1 MAYNIG
7 AKIGID
13 GEAEFRRQ
21 IKSIDAEYKA
31 LTAQIEAQT
40 AALGK
45 GATAEEKAEANAQA
59 LRRQKELLE
68 QREKLLTEA
77 LDKSTQA
84 NGKDAEATNR
94 LRAAMYDTERRAT
107 ELGDKIQGAG
117 DDMEQAGEK
126 ALDFGDV
133 LKANVLSD
141 AIMAGLQKLAGYV
154 KEFAGGMIEA
164 AASVQATEA
173 QFTQTFGSAADAAKG
188 TLETIAEQT
197 GITATRMEASYTKIF
212 AFAKTSGADTE
223 EAMDIASRAMTAA
236 ADSAAYYDRS
246 IEDVTETVQAFLKG
260 NYAND
265 AALGIAATETTRNTA
280 ANKLYAKSFQE
291 LSESQKVDVL
301 LSMVEAGNE
310 ASGALG
316 QAAREADAWENVN
329 GELAESVR
337 QLQAEA
343 GKPFLKQLTPI
354 IQKLTQKI
362 RDLTKNADWE
372 AFGSAVADTFEV
384 IVDHGPEVLRVLTSI
399 GAGVA
404 AFKAVEKT
412 EQLVSMASGFLR
424 LGEAAT
430 SAGAMV
436 EAGGAVAA
444 ASPWGLAAVAIGA
457 VAGAV
462 TAAVLEIKA
471 SETELD
477 HAIDS
482 LQSSMERADE
492 NFRATQ
498 TDTEGAA
505 IAAETY
511 IRRLRE
517 LEAGGLKTAAAQ
529 KEYELTVEALNNL
542 IPDLNLAIDEQTGL
556 ISQNTEELLGNVE
569 AWKKQ
574 ALAKALQEKYSAEI
588 EAQAKAQAEL
598 ITAQV
603 KQNDLD
609 RQQADLATKRVR
621 LTKALSA
628 AQARATMAQSEY
640 EAAATSG
647 IGDMQALGE
656 AYSSAKVE
664 ADNLQAELTA
674 TENSLLEVTNASN
687 KNKDSMAEAE
697 ETIKSYDATI
707 QEAEAAMSAATATQE
722 ESNDIMLASGKT
734 VSQVREEMAALREQY
749 DAAKTSAYES
759 SLAQVG
765 YFDEISTESDWS
777 TDKILQNFED
787 QAAAFTGYSDNL
799 QKAIDMGLDEALVE
813 QLSDGSQE
821 SMQILAA
828 LVTGTEEDI
837 AKVNEAFKQSDE
849 ARQTMAGTMAEIQ
862 TGASKKMD
870 EMAKDMRSGAKH
882 IVQGAADGISEYSY
896 LFEDAVADMAASG
909 QRAFRAAN
917 LIHSPSRL
925 YERDAGY
932 IPEGAAR
939 GVELKTKDF
948 EKSIAR
954 MSELGEKQL
963 DAAAMERAMWAQP
976 TGAVTNS
983 STTNV
988 GGVSIYVTAQDGDT
1002 AEQVADLVMDKIQT
1016 EVWRRE
1022 R

>member
-117 DDMEQAGEK
+117 DDMEEAGEK

-141 AIMAGLQKLAGYV
+141 AIMAGLQKLAGYA

-212 AFAKTSGADTE
+212 AFAKTSGADTK

-343 GKPFLKQLTPI
+343 GKPFLKQMTPI

-372 AFGSAVADTFEV
+372 AFGEAVADTFEV

-436 EAGGAVAA
+436 EASGAVAA

-477 HAIDS
+477 KAMDS

-556 ISQNTEELLGNVE
+556 IGQNTEELLGNVE

-574 ALAKALQEKYSAEI
+574 ALTKALQEKYSAEI

-598 ITAQV
+598 IAAQVRQNNLDREQAALEEKKKRLTDALAVANSRAETAQA
-603 KQNDLD
+603 KYN
-609 RQQADLATKRVR
+609 
-621 LTKALSA
+621 
-628 AQARATMAQSEY
+628 
-640 EAAATSG
+640 AAATSG

-656 AYSSAKVE
+656 AYSAAKVE
-664 ADNLQAELTA
+664 ADNLQAELTT

-687 KNKDSMAEAE
+687 KNKDSMAAAE
-697 ETIKSYDATI
+697 EEIASYEGTI
-707 QEAEAAMSAATATQE
+707 QEAEAAMSAATETQE

-734 VSQVREEMAALREQY
+734 LSQVRGEWAALREQY
-749 DAAKTSAYES
+749 EAAKTSAYES

-765 YFDEISTESDWS
+765 YFDEISAESDWS

-828 LVTGTEEDI
+828 LVTGTQEDI

-909 QRAFRAAN
+909 QRAFRAVN

-963 DAAAMERAMWAQP
+963 DAAAMERALWAQP
-976 TGAVTNS
+976 TGTVTNS

-988 GGVSIYVTAQDGDT
+988 GGVSIYVTAKDGDT

>member
-21 IKSIDAEYKA
+21 IKRIDAEYKA

-117 DDMEQAGEK
+117 DDMEQAGDK

-141 AIMAGLQKLAGYV
+141 AIMAGLQKLAGYI
-154 KEFAGGMIEA
+154 KEFAGGMIDA

-212 AFAKTSGADTE
+212 AFAKTSGADTK
-223 EAMDIASRAMTAA
+223 EAMGIASRAMTAA

-280 ANKLYAKSFQE
+280 ANKLYAKSFNE

-372 AFGSAVADTFEV
+372 AFGAAVADTFEV

-412 EQLVSMASGFLR
+412 QQLVEMAAGFLK

-430 SAGAMV
+430 TAGTMVETAGA
-436 EAGGAVAA
+436 AA
-444 ASPWGLAAVAIGA
+444 AVSPWGAVAVAIGA
-457 VAGAV
+457 VVGVV
-462 TAAVLEIKA
+462 TEAAIEIESTNQKINA
-471 SETELD
+471 SADKLRQTMEDANETYREAETET
-477 HAIDS
+477 A
-482 LQSSMERADE
+482 
-492 NFRATQ
+492 
-498 TDTEGAA
+498 GAA
-505 IAAETY
+505 IAAERY
-511 IRRLRE
+511 VGKLRQLE
-517 LEAGGLKTAAAQ
+517 LAGLDTAETQ
-529 KEYELTVEALNNL
+529 EEYKNTVKAINEL
-542 IPDLNLAIDEQTGL
+542 IPDLNLQIDEETGKL
-556 ISQNTEELLGNVE
+556 TESTSAVLDNIK
-569 AWKKQ
+569 AWRQK
-574 ALAKALQEKYSAEI
+574 AIADALQKRVTDQI
-588 EAQAKAQAEL
+588 EAQADAMAEL
-598 ITAQV
+598 AQ
-603 KQNDLD
+603 KEKD
-609 RQQADLATKRVR
+609 RQKLLQEQKRLMDQINSSEYGSKAYDQAVRDLRKVSQEIGINEESQ
-621 LTKALSA
+621 KALTEA
-628 AQARATMAQSEY
+628 VQEY
-640 EAAATSG
+640 EGAIDSAEQAARDYMAT
-647 IGDMQALGE
+647 
-656 AYSSAKVE
+656 VE
-664 ADNLQAELTA
+664 E
-674 TENSLLEVTNASN
+674 
-687 KNKDSMAEAE
+687 
-697 ETIKSYDATI
+697 
-707 QEAEAAMSAATATQE
+707 
-722 ESNDIMLASGKT
+722 SGKT
-734 VSQVREEMAALREQY
+734 QKTTNDIILDSGKTMGQAREELEALKEEYENARV
-749 DAAKTSAYES
+749 AAYES
-759 SLAQVG
+759 SYSTIG
-765 YFDEISTESDWS
+765 YFDDVATESDWS
-777 TDKILQNFED
+777 TEKILQNMLD
-787 QAAAFTGYSDNL
+787 QASAFTNYSDNL
-799 QKAIDMGLDEALVE
+799 QKAMDMGLDEALVQ
-813 QLSDGSQE
+813 QLSDGSE
-821 SMQILAA
+821 KSMQILQA
-828 LVTGTEEDI
+828 LVSGTQEDI
-837 AKVNEAFKQSDE
+837 DKINAAFRQSDT
-849 ARQTMAGTMAEIQ
+849 ARQTMAETMAEIQ
-862 TGASKKMD
+862 TGCRDKMGD
-870 EMAKDMRSGAKH
+870 IEDDMRTGARH
-882 IVQGAADGISEYSY
+882 IVEGAAEGISEYAY
-896 LFEDAVADMAASG
+896 LFTGAVSEMASAGS
-909 QRAFRAAN
+909 RTFRAVN
-917 LIHSPSRL
+917 LIASPSKL
-925 YERDAGY
+925 YKKEAGY
-932 IPEGAAR
+932 IPQGAAE
-939 GVELKTKDF
+939 GVELETDKFT
-948 EKSIAR
+948 EAIRR

-963 DAAAMERAMWAQP
+963 DVAAIERSSW
-976 TGAVTNS
+976 VTPAAS
-983 STTNV
+983 AAGSTTTNV
-988 GGVSIYVTAQDGDT
+988 GGVSIYVTARDGDT
-1002 AEQVADLVMDKIQT
+1002 AEQVADIVMDKIQT
-1016 EVWRRE
+1016 EVWRRGE
-1022 R
+1022 AYR